1 MNHYKSCSGNITT
14 RSGSDNSIDNK
25 EDDTPI
31 GLIIQFLNAE
41 SCAFTEASLACS
53 SLTPIVCVP
62 ILLIGCAHVEAPHI
76 NRALAPTLCAP
87 APSTTPHLGYIGVP
101 NPPRGRSS
109 TSDDNGDGSS
119 HWEQEAVAAAEAY
132 IMPPPPGTGNLLIDV
147 DEEQDEE
154 KLPVLSSIWDCP
166 MINKFAGFDD
176 NGKALSGWICGWCPL
191 ENDGSSPKP
200 FKTMNATKALAHV
213 TRVGG
218 YDIRPCCG
226 HIPASR
232 QTLTKEHRN
241 SKRDTMGNSIADI
254 QDRTVLALAEGAK
267 KSSRHAL

>member
-1 MNHYKSCSGNITT
+1 MVRTTSSSSAHLSLTNKMNHYKSCSGNITT

-109 TSDDNGDGSS
+109 MSDDNGDGSS

-132 IMPPPPGTGNLLIDV
+132 IMPPPRGTGNLLIDV

-166 MINKFAGFDD
+166 MINKFAGFDN
-176 NGKALSGWICGWCPL
+176 NGKAFSGWICGWCP
-191 ENDGSSPKP
+191 
-200 FKTMNATKALAHV
+200 KTL
-213 TRVGG
+213 
-218 YDIRPCCG
+218 
-226 HIPASR
+226 
-232 QTLTKEHRN
+232 
-241 SKRDTMGNSIADI
+241 
-254 QDRTVLALAEGAK
+254 
-267 KSSRHAL
+267 

>member
-1 MNHYKSCSGNITT
+1 MVRTTSSSSAHLSLTNKMNHYKSCSGNITT

-109 TSDDNGDGSS
+109 MSRDDDGDGGS

-132 IMPPPPGTGNLLIDV
+132 ILPPHPLR
-147 DEEQDEE
+147 EQGISSLMLMRN
-154 KLPVLSSIWDCP
+154 KMKSRYYLS
-166 MINKFAGFDD
+166 
-176 NGKALSGWICGWCPL
+176 
-191 ENDGSSPKP
+191 
-200 FKTMNATKALAHV
+200 
-213 TRVGG
+213 
-218 YDIRPCCG
+218 
-226 HIPASR
+226 
-232 QTLTKEHRN
+232 
-241 SKRDTMGNSIADI
+241 
-254 QDRTVLALAEGAK
+254 
-267 KSSRHAL
+267 